1 MYSLGKKDEDEG
13 GRTRRSL
20 RERKRE
26 RFLCVG
32 PFRAP
37 SALHDVFS
45 TDQTRGEHTDSI
57 SDEPGAKYA
66 TNGGE
71 VRTATFQHLCFTL
84 VAFMVNKSVRL

>member
-1 MYSLGKKDEDEG
+1 MYSLGGKKKKKDEDEG
-13 GRTRRSL
+13 GRARRSP
-20 RERKRE
+20 REKE
-26 RFLCVG
+26 RDFYVG

-57 SDEPGAKYA
+57 SDRPGAKYA

-71 VRTATFQHLCFTL
+71 VRTATHQHLCFY
-84 VAFMVNKSVRL
+84 SRRLYGK